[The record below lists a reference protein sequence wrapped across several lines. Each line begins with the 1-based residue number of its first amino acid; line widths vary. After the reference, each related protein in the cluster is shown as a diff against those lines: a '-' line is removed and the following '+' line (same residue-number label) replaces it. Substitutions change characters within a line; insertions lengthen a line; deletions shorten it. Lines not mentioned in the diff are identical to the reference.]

1 MSESPSA
8 ELQAL
13 TELYRALFRDAPGPV
28 KDTAWFAHGLAVGAL
43 LGITDTA
50 AARRYVA
57 AVVGDAHGMTGVP
70 SSTVEAEYRR
80 AADELAWRA
89 PEVPRHSPSAGN

>member
-1 MSESPSA
+1 MSTSPPA
-8 ELQAL
+8 ELQAI

-28 KDTAWFAHGLAVGAL
+28 NDTAWFTHGLVVGAL
-43 LGITDTA
+43 LGMTDAA

-57 AVVGDAHGMTGVP
+57 AVVGDAHGMTGVA

-80 AADELAWRA
+80 AAGELA
-89 PEVPRHSPSAGN
+89 